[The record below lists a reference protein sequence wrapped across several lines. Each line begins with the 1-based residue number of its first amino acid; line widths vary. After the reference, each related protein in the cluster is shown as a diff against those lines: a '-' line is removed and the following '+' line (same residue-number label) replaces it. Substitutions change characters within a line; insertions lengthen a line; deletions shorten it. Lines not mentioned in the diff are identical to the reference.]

1 MDKIKQWTYY
11 IIIGVVSFISLV
23 FLPMIGTTLNIGWN
37 LPNTPAGWVVWVG
50 SKLIVAVINVLI
62 FYSFLQQGKLN
73 VKNDENYKKARE
85 ILVQQKVKNVLPKS
99 PAKWNAKQYSTKGV
113 TIFITTG
120 LTTIALGQALLAFD
134 WISMLSYLFTI
145 IMGVIFGILSMKS
158 AEEYW
163 SDEYYR
169 YALMIQRDE
178 QENSRNNDNST
189 VRTAS
194 KGESKDADF
203 YVDKHASDNRE
214 GLADGGHVP
223 MLSCSVDC
231 TTVQENEVKIDDNNK

>member
-120 LTTIALGQALLAFD
+120 LTTIALGQALLTFD
-134 WISMLSYLFTI
+134 WVSMLSYLFTI

-163 SDEYYR
+163 TDEYYR

-178 QENSRNNDNST
+178 QENNRNNDNSA
-189 VRTAS
+189 VRTAP

-203 YVDKHASDNRE
+203 CMDKYTSDNRE
-214 GLADGGHVP
+214 GLADRGHVP

-231 TTVQENEVKIDDNNK
+231 TTVQEK